1 VAIAKQTNRP
11 SGFNGIPRNVMLTND
26 YRKLPGNAV
35 KLLMALIHQY
45 RGHNN
50 GDLTAAYSVMTK
62 WGFRSKQTL
71 ANALKA
77 LLDAGMITQTRT
89 GYFLNPGG
97 RCALY
102 AITWQPIDECPGK
115 RLEVKPTVVPPR
127 KFSMEQNK

>member
-1 VAIAKQTNRP
+1 MVLKKQANRP
-11 SGFNGIPRNVMLTND
+11 RSFNGIPRDVMLTHD
-26 YRKLPGNAV
+26 YKQLHGNAV

-50 GDLTAAYSVMTK
+50 GDLTAAYSEMKK

-77 LLDAGMITQTRT
+77 LLGAGMIIQTRT
-89 GYFLNPGG
+89 GLFLNPGG
-97 RCALY
+97 CCALY

-115 RLEVKPTVVPPR
+115 RLEVKSTIVPPR